1 MCLLF
6 IGPEDAV
13 DDWMATSRVWYNV
26 CLVYRTQLS
35 YKAAG
40 EECEKDGIKPPENV
54 KN

>member
-13 DDWMATSRVWYNV
+13 DF
-26 CLVYRTQLS
+26 S

>member
-13 DDWMATSRVWYNV
+13 DF
-26 CLVYRTQLS
+26 S

-40 EECEKDGIKPPENV
+40 EECEKDGTKLPKNV